1 MARGAIGMSGAVTLG
16 EVGVGIDGVVL
27 VLGALSITPIFP
39 VLVPCPK
46 KNLGARVG

>member
-1 MARGAIGMSGAVTLG
+1 M
-16 EVGVGIDGVVL
+16 VGVSRGMEGVEVRVGVDGVVL
-27 VLGALSITPIFP
+27 VLGALSNTPTFP